1 MLENLSDDIGAI
13 RALVFGVLTEM
24 LKQEKL
30 IGGFQAFTELII
42 LKVLEAHRD
51 AEKDVGFFVFV
62 LPSREITFSFFHR
75 SSERPNAAPAPW
87 PPCCPPTS
95 SSAS

>member
-51 AEKDVGFFVFV
+51 AEKDVRFSFSA
-62 LPSREITFSFFHR
+62 LQSREITFSFFHR
-75 SSERPNAAPAPW
+75 SSERPSAAPAPW

-95 SSAS
+95 SSAC